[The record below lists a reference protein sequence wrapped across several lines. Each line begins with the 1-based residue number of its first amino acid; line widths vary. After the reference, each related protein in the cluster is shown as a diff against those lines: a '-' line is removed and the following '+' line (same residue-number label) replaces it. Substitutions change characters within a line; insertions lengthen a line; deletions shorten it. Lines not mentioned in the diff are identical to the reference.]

1 MKKVLMYFKKDMA
14 VNLFVIFELFAVTL
28 LIGVIIAMSSYGKG
42 DKEVATLCAY
52 LGVVTAILLV
62 MTTITDKVVNKEKN
76 RYFYSVCFSLGE
88 TKNSIFI
95 MNTVKTVLI
104 TAVALIITW
113 IIVPIMDPYGDQ
125 FLIKNKE
132 TAIATFIVIGYTA
145 LLIALDAVIIYYSN
159 MLKDFH
165 GGNDNE

>member
-1 MKKVLMYFKKDMA
+1 MKKVLMYFKKDIA

-28 LIGVIIAMSSYGKG
+28 LIGVIISMSTFEENN
-42 DKEVATLCAY
+42 KEAASMCIY
-52 LGVVTAILLV
+52 LGVVTAMLLV
-62 MTTITDKVVNKEKN
+62 MTTVTDKVVNKKKN

-145 LLIALDAVIIYYSN
+145 LLIALDAVIIYYSD

>member
-1 MKKVLMYFKKDMA
+1 MKKVLMYFKKDIA

-28 LIGVIIAMSSYGKG
+28 LIGVIISMSTFEENN
-42 DKEVATLCAY
+42 KEAASMCAY
-52 LGVVTAILLV
+52 LGVVTAMLLV
-62 MTTITDKVVNKEKN
+62 MTTVTDKVVNKKKN

-104 TAVALIITW
+104 TAAALAVIW
-113 IIVPIMDPYGDQ
+113 IIVPILDPLEDNY
-125 FLIKNKE
+125 FIKNKE

-145 LLIALDAVIIYYSN
+145 LLIALDAVIIYYSD